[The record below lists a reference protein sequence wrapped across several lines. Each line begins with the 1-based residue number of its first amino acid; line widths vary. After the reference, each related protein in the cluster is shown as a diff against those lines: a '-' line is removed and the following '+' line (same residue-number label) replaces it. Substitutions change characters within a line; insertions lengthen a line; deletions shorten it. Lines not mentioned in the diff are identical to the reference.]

1 MFVGDIIF
9 YFYVLLGVGGGFSHL
24 TPARSMKGNPKFN
37 DMRDFAISFSYH
49 YYIIHLFNSLIWG
62 PDTRGTVFSFY
73 LQFTPPPPHI
83 CTYPFPSPEHT
94 RPHTFF
100 KESTFSK
107 NNNIIHTFFLEI
119 SISLSP
125 ILLIPI
131 SLPSSRSLFM

>member
-73 LQFTPPPPHI
+73 LQFTPPHHI
-83 CTYPFPSPEHT
+83 YAPIRS
-94 RPHTFF
+94 RLR
-100 KESTFSK
+100 
-107 NNNIIHTFFLEI
+107 NIHVLILFLKRAHFLRI
-119 SISLSP
+119 TI
-125 ILLIPI
+125 
-131 SLPSSRSLFM
+131 